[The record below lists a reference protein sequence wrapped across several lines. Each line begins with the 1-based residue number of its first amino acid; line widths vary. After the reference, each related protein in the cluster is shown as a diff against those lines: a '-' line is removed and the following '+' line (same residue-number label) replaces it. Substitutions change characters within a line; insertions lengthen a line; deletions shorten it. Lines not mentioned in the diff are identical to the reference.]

1 VLARIVFFSDIGHWR
16 GLHHKTALQFAGLAP
31 SRSPAE
37 LLVHTGGSRYQRRSG
52 APSRKTETV
61 YLRRIRNV
69 LKLLTAQPVNLDAE
83 GRGAPKRHGLR
94 GVDFADLDERETLS
108 SDE

>member
-1 VLARIVFFSDIGHWR
+1 M
-16 GLHHKTALQFAGLAP
+16 
-31 SRSPAE
+31 
-37 LLVHTGGSRYQRRSG
+37 
-52 APSRKTETV
+52 